1 MRGCLERLLGRR
13 YSKAS
18 GGLFDRASDSSAHNL
33 CLSPAP
39 LGLVIPTEELMIA
52 PHTQELV
59 RPKKGSCWV
68 GPVRGVPM
76 RGGVATREVVRV
88 KPSELASEL
97 ASSTKVELSASIDR
111 WIDAALRRGQLRR

>member
-1 MRGCLERLLGRR
+1 
-13 YSKAS
+13 
-18 GGLFDRASDSSAHNL
+18 
-33 CLSPAP
+33 
-39 LGLVIPTEELMIA
+39 MIA